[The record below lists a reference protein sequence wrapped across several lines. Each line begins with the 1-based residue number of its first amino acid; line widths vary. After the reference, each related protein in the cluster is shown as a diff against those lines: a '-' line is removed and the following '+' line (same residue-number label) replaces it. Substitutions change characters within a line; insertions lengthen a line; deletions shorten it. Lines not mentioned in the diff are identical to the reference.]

1 MRPLLVQFE
10 GFSTFR
16 DATEVSFG
24 DSDLVAFV
32 GPTGSGKS
40 SVIDAITFA
49 LYGSVARYGDARL
62 VAPVINQAANEAKV
76 RLDFEVAG
84 RSYVAVRVVRRT
96 KTGASTKEARLE
108 LLDPSESESPVLATG
123 AKEVTEAVEAL
134 LGLDFTQFTR
144 TVVLPQ
150 GDFAEF
156 LKDDPASRQKLLRRL
171 LDLEMFSRMG
181 VLARDRAKE
190 AGQKAEV
197 LESQVARHAELT
209 PAVLAA
215 AKKRV
220 SALDGF
226 ATAATG
232 HLSELEAVDE
242 KLAALR
248 NEVGVIDADIELLAQ
263 IEVPD
268 ELGGGG
274 ESLALARMSLDEV
287 REALAAVRSRQV
299 EAEAEASQAGDV
311 RTLEAQLAASQRL
324 DVLVKEVASL
334 ESEHTLAASAE
345 ADVTDDV
352 TTSVALAEQALETL
366 TGARAGADAAA
377 WTSSLKPGE
386 PCPVCRQMVIDLP
399 DHDPSAEL
407 RAAEAAALA
416 ADKKLKASQKALN
429 EATANAARVGARFE
443 ERRREH
449 DSAKASLEDA
459 PNDIEQRLT
468 DAKAAA
474 SAVAAVVAELKAAEQ
489 SVVAAER
496 RLAEADEA
504 ERHLRTAFG
513 QQRDAVASLEPPPTK
528 GQSIVDD
535 WQALATW
542 ALAASE
548 ARTKARVE
556 VAENGKAAA
565 AAKKAIVEAVG
576 SLAAPLEID
585 PNPDQLTQ
593 TMARAHAT
601 AEAEVVR
608 VSERLEEIELWRE
621 EVAKLN
627 ETKTVNEALGRQLS
641 ASGFERWLLEE
652 ALDDLVARASVRLRE
667 LSSSQYSLAAED
679 GVFRII
685 DHNNAD
691 EPRDVRTLSGGETFL
706 ASLSL
711 ALALADSIAELAPVD
726 SPRLGSMFLDEGFG
740 TLDGE
745 TLDVVA
751 SAIEELSA
759 SGRLV
764 GIVTHIEAL
773 AERMPVQIV
782 VRKGPTTSSI
792 QVVGDGVASATEG
805 VGK

>member
-1 MRPLLVQFE
+1 MRPLVVQFE

-62 VAPVINQAANEAKV
+62 VAPVINQSANEAKV

-84 RSYVAVRVVRRT
+84 RSYVAVRIVRRT

-108 LLDPSESESPVLATG
+108 LLDPSEDESPVLATG

-197 LESQVARHAELT
+197 LESQVARHLDIT
-209 PAVLAA
+209 PAVLVA

-226 ATAATG
+226 ASVASD
-232 HLSELEAVDE
+232 HLSELEEVDQT
-242 KLAALR
+242 LAALR
-248 NEVGVIDADIELLAQ
+248 NEVGVIDADLELLAQ
-263 IEVPD
+263 VEVPG
-268 ELGGGG
+268 ELAGGG
-274 ESLALARMSLDEV
+274 EDSSVARTALDEV
-287 REALAAVRSRQV
+287 REVLTAVRSRQA
-299 EAEAEASQAGDV
+299 EAETEASQAGDV

-324 DVLVKEVASL
+324 DLMASDVADL
-334 ESEHTLAASAE
+334 ESEHAATASAE
-345 ADVTDDV
+345 ADATDNV
-352 TTSVALAEQALETL
+352 ATSVAQAEQALATL
-366 TGARAGADAAA
+366 AKARSGADAAA
-377 WTSSLKPGE
+377 WTSSLEPGE
-386 PCPVCRQMVIDLP
+386 PCPVCRQTVTDLP

-407 RAAEAAALA
+407 QVAEASVLTAE
-416 ADKKLKASQKALN
+416 KELKTNQKVLN
-429 EATANAARVGARFE
+429 DATANAARVGARLE

-449 DSAKASLEDA
+449 DAAKASLEGA
-459 PNDIEQRLT
+459 PDNIEQRLT
-468 DAKAAA
+468 EAKAAA
-474 SAVAAVVAELKAAEQ
+474 SVVAEVVAELKTAEQ
-489 SVVAAER
+489 AVVAAER
-496 RLAEADEA
+496 RLAAADEA

-513 QQRDAVASLEPPPTK
+513 QQRDALAGLEPPAAD
-528 GQSIVDD
+528 GQSLIDD
-535 WQALATW
+535 WQALARW
-542 ALAASE
+542 ATTLSE

-565 AAKKAIVEAVG
+565 ASKKAIVEAVG
-576 SLAAPLEID
+576 SLAAPLELD

-593 TMARAHAT
+593 TMARAHAQ
-601 AEAEVVR
+601 AEAEVAR
-608 VSERLEEIELWRE
+608 ISERLEEIEQWRA
-621 EVAKLN
+621 EVAKLA

-792 QVVGDGVASATEG
+792 QVVGDGVASAEG
-805 VGK
+805 VGI